1 VVLRK
6 VLGQVSKRGLNMRK
20 RSKYRPKHVL
30 LNPMGFVMENLS
42 PVRSHTSFML
52 DLKIKNHGA
61 MTLLTTGKAKHTDI
75 DVLIQMVNMTEAF
88 ARLGFGKDY
97 SDVVRDGL
105 QALRD
110 VAKRGAVSGSFVL
123 KAHEMNAM
131 NTVMELHDA
140 QMDVVTLKDMDA
152 AIALVREEYRLRKM
166 TPILEKNT

>member
-1 VVLRK
+1 
-6 VLGQVSKRGLNMRK
+6 MRK

-30 LNPMGFVMENLS
+30 LNPVGFVLENIS
-42 PVRSHTSFML
+42 PVASHASFML

-61 MTLLTTGKAKHTDI
+61 MDSLTKGKAKHTDI
-75 DVLIQMVNMTEAF
+75 DMLISMVNMTEAF
-88 ARLGFGKDY
+88 SRLGFGKDY

-110 VAKRGAVSGSFVL
+110 VGKRGAATGNFVL
-123 KAHEMNAM
+123 KAHEMNAL

-166 TPILEKNT
+166 TPIVEKNT

>member
-1 VVLRK
+1 
-6 VLGQVSKRGLNMRK
+6 MRK

-30 LNPMGFVMENLS
+30 VNPVGYVLENIS
-42 PVRSHTSFML
+42 PVAAQTSFML

-110 VAKRGAVSGSFVL
+110 VGRRGADSGIFVL
-123 KAHEMNAM
+123 KSHEMNAL
-131 NTVMELHDA
+131 NSVMELHDA
-140 QMDVVTLKDMDA
+140 QMDIVTLKDMDR

-166 TPILEKNT
+166 TPIVEKQI

>member
-1 VVLRK
+1 
-6 VLGQVSKRGLNMRK
+6 MRK

-30 LNPMGFVMENLS
+30 VNPVGYVLENLS
-42 PVRSHTSFML
+42 PVNSHTSFMV

-61 MTLLTTGKAKHTDI
+61 MDSLTKGKAKHTDI
-75 DVLIQMVNMTEAF
+75 DMLISMVNMTEAF

-110 VAKRGAVSGSFVL
+110 VGKRGAASGSFVL
-123 KAHEMNAM
+123 KAHEMNAL
-131 NTVMELHDA
+131 NAAMELHDA

-152 AIALVREEYRLRKM
+152 AIALVQEEYRLRKM
-166 TPILEKNT
+166 TPIVEKNT

>member
-1 VVLRK
+1 
-6 VLGQVSKRGLNMRK
+6 MRK
-20 RSKYRPKHVL
+20 RSKYKPKHVL
-30 LNPMGFVMENLS
+30 LNPMGFVMESIS
-42 PVRSHTSFML
+42 PVASHKSFML

-61 MTLLTTGKAKHTDI
+61 MNTLTKSVAKHADI
-75 DVLIQMVNMTEAF
+75 DMLIAMVNMTEAF

-110 VAKRGAVSGSFVL
+110 VGKRGAVSGSFVL
-123 KAHEMNAM
+123 KAHEMNAL

-140 QMDVVTLKDMDA
+140 QMDVVTLSDMEK

>member
-1 VVLRK
+1 
-6 VLGQVSKRGLNMRK
+6 MRK

-30 LNPMGFVMENLS
+30 LNLMGFVLENLS
-42 PVRSHTSFML
+42 PVASHTSFML

-61 MTLLTTGKAKHTDI
+61 LETLTKGKAKHTDI
-75 DVLIQMVNMTEAF
+75 DVLIAMVNMTEAF

-110 VAKRGAVSGSFVL
+110 VGKRGAVSGSFVL

-140 QMDVVTLKDMDA
+140 QMEVVTLKDMDA
-152 AIALVREEYRLRKM
+152 AIALVQEEYRLRKM
-166 TPILEKNT
+166 TPILEKT

>member
-1 VVLRK
+1 
-6 VLGQVSKRGLNMRK
+6 MRK
-20 RSKYRPKHVL
+20 RSKYRPKPVL
-30 LNPMGFVMENLS
+30 LNPMGFVLESIS
-42 PVRSHTSFML
+42 PVASHTAFML

-61 MTLLTTGKAKHTDI
+61 METLTKGMAKYADI
-75 DVLIQMVNMTEAF
+75 DMLIAMVNMTEAF

-110 VAKRGAVSGSFVL
+110 VGKRGAVSGSFVL
-123 KAHEMNAM
+123 KAHEMNAL

-140 QMDVVTLKDMDA
+140 QMDVVTLKDMDK

-166 TPILEKNT
+166 TPILEKLT

>member
-1 VVLRK
+1 
-6 VLGQVSKRGLNMRK
+6 MRK

-30 LNPMGFVMENLS
+30 LNPMGFVLESIS
-42 PVRSHTSFML
+42 PVASHTSFML

-61 MTLLTTGKAKHTDI
+61 LETLTKGKAKHTDI
-75 DVLIQMVNMTEAF
+75 DVLIAMVNMTEAF

-110 VAKRGAVSGSFVL
+110 VGKRGAVSGSFVL

-140 QMDVVTLKDMDA
+140 QMEVVTLKDMDA
-152 AIALVREEYRLRKM
+152 AIALVQEEYRLRKM
-166 TPILEKNT
+166 TPILEKT

>member
-1 VVLRK
+1 
-6 VLGQVSKRGLNMRK
+6 MRK

-30 LNPMGFVMENLS
+30 VNPVGYVLENLS
-42 PVRSHTSFML
+42 PVNSHTSFMV

-61 MTLLTTGKAKHTDI
+61 MDSLTKGKAKHTDI
-75 DVLIQMVNMTEAF
+75 DMLISMVNMTEAF
-88 ARLGFGKDY
+88 SRLGFGKDY

-110 VAKRGAVSGSFVL
+110 VGKRGAATGNFVL
-123 KAHEMNAM
+123 KAHEMNAL

-152 AIALVREEYRLRKM
+152 AVALVREEYRLRKM
-166 TPILEKNT
+166 TPIVEKNT

>member
-1 VVLRK
+1 
-6 VLGQVSKRGLNMRK
+6 MRK

-30 LNPMGFVMENLS
+30 LNPMGFVLESIS
-42 PVRSHTSFML
+42 PVASHTAFML

-61 MTLLTTGKAKHTDI
+61 LEVLTKGKAKHADI
-75 DVLIQMVNMTEAF
+75 DVLIAMVNITEAF

-110 VAKRGAVSGSFVL
+110 VGKRGAVSGSFVL
-123 KAHEMNAM
+123 KAHEMNAL

-140 QMDVVTLKDMDA
+140 QLEVVTIKDMDA
-152 AIALVREEYRLRKM
+152 AIALVREEYRLKKM
-166 TPILEKNT
+166 TPILEKNHDTSTTSL

>member
-1 VVLRK
+1 
-6 VLGQVSKRGLNMRK
+6 MRK
-20 RSKYRPKHVL
+20 RSKYKPKHVL
-30 LNPMGFVMENLS
+30 LNPMGFVMESIS
-42 PVRSHTSFML
+42 PVASHKSFML

-61 MTLLTTGKAKHTDI
+61 MNTLTKGVAKHADI
-75 DVLIQMVNMTEAF
+75 DMLIAMVNMTEAF

-97 SDVVRDGL
+97 SDVVHDGL

-110 VAKRGAVSGSFVL
+110 VGKRGAVSGSFVL
-123 KAHEMNAM
+123 KAHEMNAL

-140 QMDVVTLKDMDA
+140 QMDVVTLSDMEK